1 MEFDWDE
8 GNLAKV
14 TSRFPINV
22 LEVFFQQELIVV
34 TDDAHSGIE
43 PRLIAIGA
51 GHGGRYMFVCYTLR
65 KDKIRVISAR
75 YMRPKEYL
83 RYEKFKKEEL

>member
-8 GNLAKV
+8 GNLKKL
-14 TSRFPINV
+14 TTRFPINAI
-22 LEVFFQQELIVV
+22 EEFFLQSLIVV
-34 TDDAHSGIE
+34 TDHVHSDIE
-43 PRLIAIGA
+43 PRLIAIGV
-51 GHGGRYMFVCYTLR
+51 GPGGRYMFVCYTLR